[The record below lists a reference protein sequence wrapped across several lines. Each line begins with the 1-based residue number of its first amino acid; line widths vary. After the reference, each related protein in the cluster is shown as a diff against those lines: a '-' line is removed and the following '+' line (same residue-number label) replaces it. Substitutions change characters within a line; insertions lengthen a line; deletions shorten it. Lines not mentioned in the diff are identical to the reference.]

1 LYCLILVDGTNILS
15 RNIGENNNL
24 GRPVIEKKEDLN
36 YTAAEDRNLSKNE
49 NIKELSPK
57 ILAWLTKVKAASSS
71 IATAVNKWVLVFA
84 LS

>member
-1 LYCLILVDGTNILS
+1 LILVDGTNILS

-24 GRPVIEKKEDLN
+24 GRPVLEKNEDLN

-49 NIKELSPK
+49 KIKELSTK
-57 ILAWLTKVKAASSS
+57 ILAWLTKQKAASSS

-84 LS
+84 LR